1 MNETY
6 STERTA
12 NFTKRP
18 QSSPLNLLWA
28 GPENSVAFDSESQ
41 RLQLLNLT
49 GPLFAVVRG
58 EEIGLTQEGHPG
70 PNGTHPLAAW
80 LPALLPESLG
90 DDGFKTTYGTRY
102 ALYGGAM
109 ANGISSTQ
117 MVIALGE
124 AGMMGSFGAGGLIP
138 VRVEEAIHKIQ
149 AALPQGPYMFNLL
162 NSPSEPAMERNAVEL
177 FLKYGVRNIEAS
189 AYLGLTRSLVYYRAS
204 GLSQLPTGEIR
215 IANHIVAK
223 LSRKEVARRFMEPAP
238 EDMLSD
244 LVAEGKITPLQAELA
259 KHVPMADD
267 ITAEGDSGGHTD
279 NRPLVSLLPAML
291 AYRDELQG
299 KYNYP
304 TPVRIGAGG
313 GISTPASALAAFMM
327 GAAYVVTGSINQAC
341 IESGASDHTRA
352 LLAQAAMTDV
362 TMAPSS
368 DMFEMGVRVQVLKRG
383 TLFPMR
389 ASKLYE
395 LYNRYDSL
403 EDIPAKERE
412 TLETKIFQRGL
423 GEVWSDTVAF
433 FTERDPRQIE
443 RAEKDPKQ
451 KMALVFRWYLGLS
464 SRWSNQGVPE
474 RRMDYQIWCGPSM
487 GAFNDWVRGTT
498 LEEVSNRHVVNV
510 NLQLL
515 KGCAYLFRLRMLD
528 LQGIHLPQSLANYL
542 PV

>member
-1 MNETY
+1 MNQIDTN
-6 STERTA
+6 RKTA
-12 NFTKRP
+12 LSSSLTHSLP
-18 QSSPLNLLWA
+18 QHLSWD
-28 GPENSVAFDSESQ
+28 GPENSLAFDAENL
-41 RLQLLNLT
+41 RAQLLNLKS
-49 GPLFAVVRG
+49 PLFAVNRNQ
-58 EEIGLTQEGHPG
+58 EIGLTQEGRLAS
-70 PNGTHPLAAW
+70 NGAHALTAW
-80 LPALLPESLG
+80 LPAILPESLG
-90 DDGFKTTYGTRY
+90 NDGFKKTYRMRY

-109 ANGISSTQ
+109 ANGISSTR
-117 MVIALGE
+117 MVIALGQ

-138 VRVEEAIHKIQ
+138 AHIEDAIHKIQ
-149 AALPQGPYMFNLL
+149 AELPDGPYMFNLL

-177 FLKYGVRNIEAS
+177 YLKYGVKNIEAS
-189 AYLGLTRSLVYYRAS
+189 AYLALTRSLVYYRAS
-204 GLSQLPTGEIR
+204 GLSQSPSGEIR
-215 IANHIVAK
+215 IGNRIIAK

-244 LVAEGKITPLQAELA
+244 LAAEGKITPFQAELA

-279 NRPLVSLLPAML
+279 NRPLVALLPAML
-291 AYRDELQG
+291 AYRDQIQE
-299 KYNYP
+299 KYKYA

-341 IESGASDHTRA
+341 VESGASDHTRT

-395 LYNRYDSL
+395 LYSRYNSL
-403 EDIPAKERE
+403 DEIPDKERE

-423 GEVWSDTVAF
+423 DEVWSDTVAF
-433 FTERDPRQIE
+433 FTARDPRQIE
-443 RAEKDPKQ
+443 RAEKDPRQ

-474 RRMDYQIWCGPSM
+474 RKMDYQIWCGPSM
-487 GAFNDWVRGTT
+487 GAFNDWVRGTA
-498 LEEVSNRHVVNV
+498 LEESANRHVADV

-515 KGCAYLFRLRMLD
+515 RGCAYLSRLRMLAM
-528 LQGIHLPQSLANYL
+528 QGVHLPNSLANYI
-542 PV
+542 PE